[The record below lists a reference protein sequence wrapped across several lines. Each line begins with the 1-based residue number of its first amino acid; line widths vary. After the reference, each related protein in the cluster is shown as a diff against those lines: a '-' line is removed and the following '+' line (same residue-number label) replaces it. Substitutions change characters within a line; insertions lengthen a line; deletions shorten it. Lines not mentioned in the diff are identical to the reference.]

1 LIFGF
6 NQLAQEGFNVA
17 KVPSSSGAHLPRI
30 PGDIQSSVETEPDIE
45 RGPLRRPPK
54 RWTKSVIL
62 PRT

>member
-1 LIFGF
+1 MSDERAL
-6 NQLAQEGFNVA
+6 LSRR
-17 KVPSSSGAHLPRI
+17 PSATNT
-30 PGDIQSSVETEPDIE
+30 GDIQSSVETEPDIE

>member
-1 LIFGF
+1 MS
-6 NQLAQEGFNVA
+6 
-17 KVPSSSGAHLPRI
+17 KVPCSVGAHQSRI